1 MEISPGIDLTPC
13 CFCEQIDI
21 KVVADWWLGD
31 TEDRFFKAAE
41 SAIEQ
46 EWGQKPLFIRE
57 GGSVPAIRWLEK
69 RLKATAVHIPMGQV
83 IIDNRI
89 SATLL
94 ILLKMCLT
102 TFLFDSHPIKHT

>member
-1 MEISPGIDLTPC
+1 M
-13 CFCEQIDI
+13 
-21 KVVADWWLGD
+21 VADWWLGD

-69 RLKATAVHIPMGQV
+69 RLKAAAVHIPMGQV
-83 IIDNRI
+83 WMKLC
-89 SATLL
+89 LL
-94 ILLKMCLT
+94 LNNPSLYTVAK
-102 TFLFDSHPIKHT
+102 

>member
-1 MEISPGIDLTPC
+1 
-13 CFCEQIDI
+13 
-21 KVVADWWLGD
+21 VVADWWLGD

-69 RLKATAVHIPMGQV
+69 RLQAAAVHIPMGQV
-83 IIDNRI
+83 IANDVVRI
-89 SATLL
+89 TAQSKELCA
-94 ILLKMCLT
+94 
-102 TFLFDSHPIKHT
+102 